1 MSATE
6 RRELLALAREAMRA
20 AYAPYSGFRVGAVLE
35 ADDGRRFSGCNVE
48 NAASSATMCAERVAL
63 GTAVRAG
70 ARRFRRL
77 ALCASGPGPV
87 SPCGV
92 CRQALSEFGVET
104 RVVSVADGSD
114 GTDGGDVAEWTL
126 EELLPSRFGGRDLG
140 GGNDLRSTG
149 EEA

>member
-1 MSATE
+1 MSRAE
-6 RRELLALAREAMRA
+6 RAELLDLAREAMRS

-35 ADDGRRFSGCNVE
+35 AEDGRRFSGCNVE
-48 NAASSATMCAERVAL
+48 NAASSVTVCAERVAL

-77 ALCASGPGPV
+77 ALCASGTRPV

-114 GTDGGDVAEWTL
+114 VAEWTL
-126 EELLPSRFGGRDLG
+126 EELLPARFGAADLG
-140 GGNDLRSTG
+140 RRSVVRDTG

>member
-1 MSATE
+1 LSGAE
-6 RRELLALAREAMRA
+6 RAELLDLAREAMRS

-35 ADDGRRFSGCNVE
+35 AEDGRRFSGCNVE
-48 NAASSATMCAERVAL
+48 NAASSVTVCAERVAL

-77 ALCASGPGPV
+77 ALCASGARPV

-104 RVVSVADGSD
+104 RVVSVADG
-114 GTDGGDVAEWTL
+114 GDVAEWTL
-126 EELLPSRFGGRDLG
+126 EELLPARFGAGDLG
-140 GGNDLRSTG
+140 WRSVVRDTG
-149 EEA
+149 EGA

>member
-1 MSATE
+1 LSRAE
-6 RRELLALAREAMRA
+6 RAELLDLAREAMRS

-35 ADDGRRFSGCNVE
+35 AEDGRRFSGCNVE
-48 NAASSATMCAERVAL
+48 NAASSVTVCAERVAL

-77 ALCASGPGPV
+77 ALCASGTRPV

-114 GTDGGDVAEWTL
+114 VAEWTL
-126 EELLPSRFGGRDLG
+126 EELLPARFGAADLG
-140 GGNDLRSTG
+140 RRSVVRDTG

>member
-1 MSATE
+1 MSAVDSG
-6 RRELLALAREAMRA
+6 ELLALAREAMRG

-48 NAASSATMCAERVAL
+48 NAASSVTLCAERVAL

-77 ALCASGPGPV
+77 ALCASGARPV

-104 RVVSVADGSD
+104 RVVSVADGSN
-114 GTDGGDVAEWTL
+114 GGDVAEWTL
-126 EELLPSRFGGRDLG
+126 EELLPARFGAGDLG
-140 GGNDLRSTG
+140 RRPVVRDTG